1 MTCLIG
7 AYVANIIIYNNIFKY
22 LKSHLSILIFKK
34 SRSNKQKNKKYIIF
48 YNNPQFLL
56 LSFVFVKTFLSFQ
69 ILFPATQQSKTK
81 QINNASTYLHRFH
94 LIQLSFRIQGYVLL
108 RRFHCIPHIFCFPNL
123 SFLHCNL
130 TKKE

>member
-48 YNNPQFLL
+48 YNNPQFFFFF
-56 LSFVFVKTFLSFQ
+56 FVFLKTFLSFQ
-69 ILFPATQQSKTK
+69 TLLPATQQSKTK
-81 QINNASTYLHRFH
+81 QITKAS
-94 LIQLSFRIQGYVLL
+94 
-108 RRFHCIPHIFCFPNL
+108 
-123 SFLHCNL
+123 
-130 TKKE
+130 